1 MKQPKNTELEEAVS
15 TEEKIKKAARRL
27 FTQKGFD
34 AVRTRDIA
42 EEAGIN
48 LALLNYYF
56 RSKQKLFNIIMTENL
71 HQFAQGIGSVLSNEE
86 MNIQERLNT
95 LVEVYIDTLTK
106 YPDLPLFVL
115 TEMRREPEQFSTAFM
130 KEVGLA
136 RTLFFKSVQQE
147 LQSSAMK
154 DLHIAHFIA
163 NLIGLTIFPFIAAPM
178 LKKVVGIDDA
188 KFLELMQER
197 KKLIPQWLN
206 LTLKGNHEAPIISGA
221 AIRQAKKKS

>member
-1 MKQPKNTELEEAVS
+1 MKEPKTKDLEERVS
-15 TEEKIKKAARRL
+15 TEEKIKTTARRL

-71 HQFAQGIGSVLSNEE
+71 QQFAQGISSVLNNEN
-86 MNIQERLNT
+86 MTIQERLGT
-95 LVEVYIDTLTK
+95 LVEAYIDTLTK

-115 TEMRREPEQFSTAFM
+115 TEMRRQPEQFANSFS
-130 KEVGLA
+130 KEISLS
-136 RTLFFKSVQQE
+136 RSIFFKQAQKE

-154 DLHIAHFIA
+154 DLHFMHFIA

-178 LKKVVGIDDA
+178 LKKVVGIDDG
-188 KFLELMQER
+188 KFMELMQER

-206 LTLKGNHEAPIISGA
+206 LIMKGNAKEATILPSPV
-221 AIRQAKKKS
+221 RHPKKKP

>member
-1 MKQPKNTELEEAVS
+1 MKTPKTKDPEEVIS
-15 TEEKIKKAARRL
+15 TEEKIKSAAQKL

-42 EEAGIN
+42 KEAGIN

-56 RSKQKLFNIIMTENL
+56 RSKEKLFNIIMMENL
-71 HQFAQGIGSVLSNEE
+71 QQFAHGIGSVLNNEA
-86 MNIQERLNT
+86 MTIQERLSK
-95 LVEVYIDTLTK
+95 LVEVYIETLTR

-115 TEMRREPEQFSTAFM
+115 TEMRRDPEQFSSAFS
-130 KEVGLA
+130 KEIGLS
-136 RTLFFKSVQQE
+136 RSMFFKSVQKE

-178 LKKVVGIDDA
+178 LKKVVGIDNK
-188 KFLELMQER
+188 KFAELMQER
-197 KKLIPQWLN
+197 KKLIPQWL
-206 LTLKGNHEAPIISGA
+206 TLIMKGNSDGDTILSAPV
-221 AIRQAKKKS
+221 RQPKKKA

>member
-1 MKQPKNTELEEAVS
+1 MKEPKTKDPEEIVS
-15 TEEKIKKAARRL
+15 TEEKIKTAARRL

-42 EEAGIN
+42 DDAGIN

-71 HQFAQGIGSVLSNEE
+71 HQFAQGVGSVLGNED
-86 MNIQERLNT
+86 MTMQERLST

-106 YPDLPLFVL
+106 YPDLPLFML
-115 TEMRREPEQFSTAFM
+115 TEMRREPEQFSNAFM

-136 RTLFFKSVQQE
+136 RSLFLKSVHQE
-147 LQSSAMK
+147 LQSSSMK

-163 NLIGLTIFPFIAAPM
+163 NLIGLIIFPFIAAPM

-188 KFLELMQER
+188 KFIELMQER
-197 KKLIPQWLN
+197 KKLNPQ
-206 LTLKGNHEAPIISGA
+206 
-221 AIRQAKKKS
+221 